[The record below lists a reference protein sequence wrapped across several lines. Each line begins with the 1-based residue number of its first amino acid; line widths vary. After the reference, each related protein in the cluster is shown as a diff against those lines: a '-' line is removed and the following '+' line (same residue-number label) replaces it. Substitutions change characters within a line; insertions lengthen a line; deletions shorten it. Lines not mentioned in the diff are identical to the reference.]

1 MDRSELEAI
10 FQRHQIDSYD
20 EPWDAENLNK
30 QMADRDAMIHWVAR
44 YGASEDLSTLIDAGA
59 SIDIRGDIGRTP
71 LLEAVAFNKLEN
83 AKILIQA
90 GANVSAVD
98 DFGDSISDLVLEE
111 NSELCELVRKSV

>member
-1 MDRSELEAI
+1 MNRSELEAI

-30 QMADRDAMIHWVAR
+30 QMADRDAIIHWVAR

-59 SIDIRGDIGRTP
+59 SIDIRGDSGRTP

-90 GANVSAVD
+90 GANVREVD
-98 DFGDSISDLVLEE
+98 DFGDSISDLVLED